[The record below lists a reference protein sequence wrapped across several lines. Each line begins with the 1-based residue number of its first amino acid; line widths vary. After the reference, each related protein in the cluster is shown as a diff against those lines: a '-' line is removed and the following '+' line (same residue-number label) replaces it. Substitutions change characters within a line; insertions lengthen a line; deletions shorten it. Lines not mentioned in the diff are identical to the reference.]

1 MDNYKLVLNSLQNY
15 VAKKAIVNKS
25 MIKNKFLVKEMDEI
39 QSKIEAND
47 LIIENNKISIS
58 EINALRRNAVEI
70 LMNKATSEM
79 QKNKINQY
87 LRQITN
93 N

>member
-93 N
+93 K